1 MAGAAPTRMRVGAD
15 RRRRAAP
22 HSLDV
27 RVGAD
32 RRRRAAPHSLDVGFG
47 DELTG
52 SEDGAWGH
60 NHSLYDAV
68 EIRGV
73 YGGSGRPHDVVPS
86 SPKACRR
93 RIRED
98 AGQVLEGK
106 SVRRAGP
113 RGRRGARERTART
126 DRSPPQ
132 PGGGRGAPA
141 RPPPGPPPTRRP
153 KGQFG
158 RRGRGARRGAR
169 VGRRRS
175 VRSYRPR
182 GRGRPPRRAPVS
194 RRRAGSRTRDD
205 QTDRG

>member
-1 MAGAAPTRMRVGAD
+1 MGHG
-15 RRRRAAP
+15 
-22 HSLDV
+22 
-27 RVGAD
+27 
-32 RRRRAAPHSLDVGFG
+32 
-47 DELTG
+47 
-52 SEDGAWGH
+52 GH

-106 SVRRAGP
+106 SVRRAGR
-113 RGRRGARERTART
+113 RGRRGAREWTART

-141 RPPPGPPPTRRP
+141 RPPPGRGAPGPRP
-153 KGQFG
+153 AGPAAQWG
-158 RRGRGARRGAR
+158 RRAAGRPAGRAR
-169 VGRRRS
+169 VGRRRG
-175 VRSYRPR
+175 VRSYRARATPAR
-182 GRGRPPRRAPVS
+182 RGRPPRAPAS
-194 RRRAGSRTRDD
+194 RRGGERGRGPPRTIPDPNMNDAASQKRSRSIT
-205 QTDRG
+205 G